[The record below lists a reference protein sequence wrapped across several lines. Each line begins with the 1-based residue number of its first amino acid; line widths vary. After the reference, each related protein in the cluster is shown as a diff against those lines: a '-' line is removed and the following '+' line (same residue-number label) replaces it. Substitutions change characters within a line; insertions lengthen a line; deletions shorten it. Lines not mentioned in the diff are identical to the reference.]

1 MATILSIDRVYKK
14 HHEENPE
21 SSLSKSYI
29 RLAAKRGD
37 FPIIK
42 SGSKTLICYE
52 TFEAWLSRSGEC
64 LSMVL
69 K

>member
-14 HHEENPE
+14 HHDENPE
-21 SSLSKSYI
+21 SLLSKRSI

-37 FPIIK
+37 FPTIK

-52 TFEAWLSRSGEC
+52 IFEAWLYRSTNG
-64 LSMVL
+64 
-69 K
+69 